1 MKLKGKELRELL
13 ERSVANLKAA
23 ERDFILSDMMRM
35 EEAMMALDVENPR
48 MDRALLCIAHQPLFH
63 FNPPTR
69 LLITDKERFMRY
81 AFRCLCTW
89 MQGGS
94 CLADTLLTITAFHYN
109 TPHNSDI
116 LNVFILGIWRFVDST
131 TDLIMGSEV
140 IRREEFSYTSLH
152 SRLPKEAAKAKNGLV
167 ISLLQEHEQH
177 DPSGVVR
184 CVKLLLMLLTGVHL
198 GQPMH
203 LLKETILTPLLQ
215 SLSHHI
221 AATDDESIE
230 AVDQP
235 EIGVYPLLSNLV
247 TIGCP
252 KRTVKAPISII
263 HASTFLSRDLLS
275 DLDHIVDK
283 LDNCLQ
289 WLLSLPFKTII
300 GRAVFAVYYQRMLNY
315 RLFYGSHDQDEHPP
329 WRIVGMLLHSPTR
342 QWRLLTKLLIN
353 ADIDGENNVLLEHW
367 AMLGKSLDLFEPD
380 ELLVTSAE
388 LFALFSTNRRKDSTA
403 TGEEGMAGD
412 LGHTSA

>member
-1 MKLKGKELRELL
+1 
-13 ERSVANLKAA
+13 
-23 ERDFILSDMMRM
+23 
-35 EEAMMALDVENPR
+35 
-48 MDRALLCIAHQPLFH
+48 
-63 FNPPTR
+63 
-69 LLITDKERFMRY
+69 MRY

-109 TPHNSDI
+109 TPYNS
-116 LNVFILGIWRFVDST
+116 LNVFILGIWRIVDST

-167 ISLLQEHEQH
+167 ISLLQEHEQD

-221 AATDDESIE
+221 AATGDESIV

-247 TIGCP
+247 NIGCP
-252 KRTVKAPISII
+252 KRTVKAPISMKN
-263 HASTFLSRDLLS
+263 ASTFLYLDLLS
-275 DLDHIVDK
+275 DLEHIVDR

-315 RLFYGSHDQDEHPP
+315 RLFYGVHGSADAQDEQTP
-329 WRIVGMLLHSPTR
+329 WRIVGMLLHSPSR
-342 QWRLLTKLLIN
+342 QWRLLTKFLISE
-353 ADIDGENNVLLEHW
+353 DIDGENKVLLEHW
-367 AMLGKSLDLFEPD
+367 AMLGRMLDLFEPD

-388 LFALFSTNRRKDSTA
+388 LFALFSLNRRKDSTA